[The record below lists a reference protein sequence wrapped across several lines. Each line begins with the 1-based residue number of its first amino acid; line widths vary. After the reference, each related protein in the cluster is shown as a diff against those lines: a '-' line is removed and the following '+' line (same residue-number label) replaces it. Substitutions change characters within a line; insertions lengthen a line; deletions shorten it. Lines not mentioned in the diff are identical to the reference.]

1 MSHSNE
7 AARLPILDDS
17 SPSAGTEHLT
27 HISGLPAFDPT
38 DQVENAI
45 IGRLANNWN
54 RRAAVKRRE
63 PDLDDLYDLSRPD
76 FRKDMIPIR
85 SHPIWDTLSENT
97 QSRLLSWG
105 WVSYNRNTVLIEQR
119 IVNPA
124 FESVLDG
131 AFPALGGPTLDIAI
145 AQAMVDEQY
154 HSLMHM
160 NGSAVTR
167 RKRANSFSDQVL
179 PESHI
184 TQIHRRHRDEQTEG
198 WQKNL
203 TSLAFATVAEI
214 SINAYLDLL
223 ANDQEIQPIN
233 STLVKLHNRDE
244 YCHASIA
251 DEMAKQ
257 VYERLTAD
265 QQRFFLQKLIA
276 GMEAFIAPDFQT
288 WEAILEFE
296 GVKGWERAAADVR
309 ASQSGVHL
317 VQDHSGLHTLL
328 SEMGALDAVE
338 FGWQSVGV
346 E

>member
-1 MSHSNE
+1 MSDIES
-7 AARLPILDDS
+7 AA
-17 SPSAGTEHLT
+17 AGGHLT
-27 HISGLPAFDPT
+27 HLPGLPAFDPNS
-38 DQVENAI
+38 DVENAI
-45 IGRLANNWN
+45 ISRLSTNWH
-54 RRAAVKRRE
+54 RRAAVKRAE
-63 PDLDDLYDLSRPD
+63 PDLDDLFDLSRPD
-76 FRKDMIPIR
+76 FREDMVPIR
-85 SHPIWDTLSENT
+85 SHSIWGTLSEET

-105 WVSYNRNTVLIEQR
+105 WVSYNRNTVLIEQQ

-124 FESVLDG
+124 FETVLAG
-131 AFPALGGPTLDIAI
+131 AFPALGGPALEIAI

-160 NGSAVTR
+160 NGSVVTR
-167 RKRANSFSDQVL
+167 QKRKYSFSDRVL

-184 TQIHRRHRDEQTEG
+184 TQIHRRHRDECTEG
-198 WQKNL
+198 WQRNI

-223 ANDQEIQPIN
+223 AYDQDIQAIN

-251 DEMAKQ
+251 GEMAKK
-257 VYERLTAD
+257 VYERLTSD
-265 QQRFFLQKLIA
+265 QQRFLLDKLIA

-288 WEAILEFE
+288 WETILEFE
-296 GVKGWERAAADVR
+296 GVKGWERAAADIR

-328 SEMGALDAVE
+328 SEMEALDAVE
-338 FGWQSVGV
+338 FHWNSVSV
-346 E
+346 K

>member
-1 MSHSNE
+1 MPDDATADTDGHLIH
-7 AARLPILDDS
+7 LPGV
-17 SPSAGTEHLT
+17 PS
-27 HISGLPAFDPT
+27 FDPN
-38 DQVENAI
+38 DEVENAI
-45 IGRLANNWN
+45 IGRLASNWH

-63 PDLDDLYDLSRPD
+63 PDLDDLFDLARPD
-76 FRKDMIPIR
+76 FREDMVPIR
-85 SHPIWDTLSENT
+85 SHPIWDTLSDET
-97 QSRLLSWG
+97 RSRLLSWG

-124 FESVLDG
+124 FEKVLDG
-131 AFPALGGPTLDIAI
+131 AFPALGGAALEIAI

-160 NGSAVTR
+160 TGSAVTR
-167 RKRANSFSDQVL
+167 RKRKRSYSDHVL

-184 TQIHRRHRDEQTEG
+184 TQIHRRHRDEHTEG

-223 ANDQEIQPIN
+223 ANDKEIQIIN

-244 YCHASIA
+244 YCHSSIA
-251 DEMAKQ
+251 GEMAKQ

-265 QQRFFLQKLIA
+265 QQHFFLEKLIA
-276 GMEAFIAPDFQT
+276 GMEAFIAPDFET
-288 WEAILEFE
+288 WETILEFE

-328 SEMGALDAVE
+328 SEMGALDKVE
-338 FGWQSVGV
+338 FGW
-346 E
+346 